1 MRLIERECFT
11 RAGFWQAGFG
21 YFYLEGDR
29 RASEARRSK
38 TEWDRGLALAAP
50 RGSGELVLLARLVKQ
65 HAMPRKAGNE
75 QSRFLFLLTH
85 TVHASL
91 PSACNASHSPR
102 VGCSDW
108 PSSRHRRR
116 LLCLAVTEVGRV
128 WIRNACTLH
137 THTDTQ
143 SPAPH
148 AQFIA
153 IRTMRVQPIRLIS
166 AAPNLTSSSRELC
179 LSLPYC
185 TCLPTCLRQPA
196 YADFQSFPENV
207 SKQSLPCRLHYSSP
221 LSKESYRKTPPA
233 S

>member
-1 MRLIERECFT
+1 MNISSWYYRGICAYAVTKTFATANLMGDIPAMDGFSSAFEVHGRLGIGSSGGKLWMRLIERECFT

-75 QSRFLFLLTH
+75 QIEFLFLLTH

-108 PSSRHRRR
+108 PSFQ
-116 LLCLAVTEVGRV
+116 A
-128 WIRNACTLH
+128 
-137 THTDTQ
+137 
-143 SPAPH
+143 
-148 AQFIA
+148 
-153 IRTMRVQPIRLIS
+153 
-166 AAPNLTSSSRELC
+166 SSSS
-179 LSLPYC
+179 SLPRC
-185 TCLPTCLRQPA
+185 DRG
-196 YADFQSFPENV
+196 
-207 SKQSLPCRLHYSSP
+207 R
-221 LSKESYRKTPPA
+221 
-233 S
+233 